1 METQALCF
9 FANFASRIMKEVI
22 TLKFLSFIK
31 VDPSKLIG
39 VGLAGLG
46 LAQMVLSN
54 KAQSYERN
62 ALKEDLKKELLED
75 LMKSSK

>member
-9 FANFASRIMKEVI
+9 FAVFTSHITKEVI

-62 ALKEDLKKELLED
+62 ALKEDLKKELLAEI
-75 LMKSSK
+75 KSSK